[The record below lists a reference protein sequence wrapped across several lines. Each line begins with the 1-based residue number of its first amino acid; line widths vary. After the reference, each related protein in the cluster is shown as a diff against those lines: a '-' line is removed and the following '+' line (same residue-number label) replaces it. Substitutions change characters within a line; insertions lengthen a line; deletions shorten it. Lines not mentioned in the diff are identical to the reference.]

1 MVKADLIAMVQEQGG
16 FSRRDAAEA
25 VEVILGVLK
34 EAMQK
39 GEAVG
44 IVNFGTF
51 RVHEKQERVG
61 RHPRTGRALIIT
73 PRKVVAFRASRLLR
87 DWVNAEEA
95 P

>member
-1 MVKADLIAMVQEQGG
+1 MVKANLIAMVQEQGG
-16 FSRRDAAEA
+16 LSSRDAAEA

-39 GEAVG
+39 GEAVR

-51 RVHEKQERVG
+51 RIHEKQERIG
-61 RHPRTGRALIIT
+61 RHPRTGRAFIIT

-87 DWVNAEEA
+87 DWVNAGDA

>member
-1 MVKADLIAMVQEQGG
+1 MVKADLIAMLQEQGG
-16 FSRRDAAEA
+16 FSRRASAEA
-25 VEVILGVLK
+25 VEVVLGVLK

-39 GEAVG
+39 GEMVR

-51 RVHEKQERVG
+51 KVREKQERLG

-73 PRKVVAFRASRLLR
+73 PRKVITFKSSRLLR

>member
-16 FSRRDAAEA
+16 FSRRDAVEA
-25 VEVILGVLK
+25 VEVIFGVLK

-39 GEAVG
+39 GEAVR

-51 RVHEKQERVG
+51 RIHEKQERVG

-73 PRKVVAFRASRLLR
+73 PRKVVSFKASRLFR